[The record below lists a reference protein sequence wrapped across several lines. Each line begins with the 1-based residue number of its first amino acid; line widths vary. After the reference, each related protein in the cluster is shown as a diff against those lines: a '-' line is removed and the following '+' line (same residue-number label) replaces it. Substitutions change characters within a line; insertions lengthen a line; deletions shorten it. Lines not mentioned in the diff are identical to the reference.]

1 MNVHRTNLP
10 LPAVLLLLMAGCSST
25 GNITVADEE
34 QAGSQLARQVENQ
47 VGYYNDTYLKNY
59 VDSIGRRLVAELGP
73 TPYSFRFQIIDQAE
87 PNAFATP
94 GGYVYVSRGLLALIN
109 SEDELAGIL
118 AHEISHVTERHHAR
132 QARRSTL
139 PGLLTVP
146 GNVVG
151 SVVSPDVGKAINA
164 PLERAG
170 QVYLSSFGREQ
181 ETEADAVGMQLAA
194 RSGYDPAALGDALTT
209 LEQTMTQLTGQTR
222 RFSWLDSHP
231 LTPSRVANVERIAAG
246 LSWQPG
252 TPFARNRAGVYKR
265 VDGLLWGHE
274 NPASGFFRDQ
284 LFLQPDM
291 GFAIAFPAGWDTLN
305 TPRFVGAK
313 RTDNRALV
321 ILGSAGPPAPPQA
334 YADAFIAELEKQ
346 AGVAPDE
353 SSSLEIGDWPAHFVR
368 IRDASG
374 SEPTSVYYV
383 WVLAGRN
390 MFEIIAAGL
399 ESETELMREAVFSL
413 RELTEAERNSV
424 VSYRVR
430 AVTAAAG
437 DTLASLGEREANEWD
452 AEITAIVN
460 GIDAA
465 TPLEP
470 DQPVKILRAEPY

>member
-1 MNVHRTNLP
+1 MNIHRVIVS
-10 LPAVLLLLMAGCSST
+10 LPAILLLAAGCSST

-59 VDSIGRRLVAELGP
+59 VDSIGRRLVAVLGP

-118 AHEISHVTERHHAR
+118 AHEISHVTERHHAQ
-132 QARRSTL
+132 QAQRSTL

-151 SVVSPDVGKAINA
+151 SVVSPDVGKAINV

-181 ETEADAVGMQLAA
+181 ETEADTTGMQLAA

-209 LEQTMTQLTGQTR
+209 LEQTTTQLSGQAR
-222 RFSWLDSHP
+222 RFSWVDSHP
-231 LTPSRVANVERIAAG
+231 MTPDRVAKVEQVAAG

-265 VDGLLWGHE
+265 LDGLLWGNE
-274 NPASGFFRDQ
+274 NPGSGFFRDQ

-291 GFAIAFPAGWDTLN
+291 GFAMAFPAGWETLN

-313 RTDNRALV
+313 RPDNRALV
-321 ILGSAGPPAPPQA
+321 ILGSAGPPAPPRA
-334 YADAFIAELEKQ
+334 YAEAFIAELEKQ
-346 AGVAPDE
+346 ADVAPDE
-353 SSSLEIGDWPAHFVR
+353 TDGFEVGDWPAHFVR
-368 IRDASG
+368 IRDTSG
-374 SEPTSVYYV
+374 SEPASIYYV
-383 WVLAGRN
+383 WVLAERN
-390 MFEIIAAGL
+390 MFQIIAAGL
-399 ESETELMREAVFSL
+399 ESETDVMREAVFSL
-413 RELTEAERNSV
+413 REMTDTERDSV

-430 AVTAAAG
+430 AVAAADG
-437 DTLASLGEREANEWD
+437 DTLASLGEREANQWNE
-452 AEITAIVN
+452 ELTAIVN
-460 GIDAA
+460 GIDASV
-465 TPLEP
+465 PLAQ